1 MIDTQL
7 LPPNQYRLAI
17 GARLGD
23 PPSQRAV
30 LELTVRLAE
39 AGIEPVKEFKE
50 AALHSLRAAL
60 SEGRL
65 PRRRDARRKG
75 TGGNEFQLAVA
86 YSKAKLTGKKKPA
99 SVVSLDATGD
109 ERRLLPAITRARK
122 RHGDLS
128 KKPDLAKER
137 ALYELAM
144 GDESGPDLKWVKEW
158 GLYRAQLQNYWK
170 TIGNDLPPESV
181 ALLKSLRFP

>member
-1 MIDTQL
+1 MMDTQL

-17 GARLGD
+17 NARLGD

-39 AGIEPVKEFKE
+39 AGIEPIEEFKE
-50 AALHSLRAAL
+50 AALHCLRAAL
-60 SEGRL
+60 SEGL
-65 PRRRDARRKG
+65 PRCRDARRKG
-75 TGGNEFQLAVA
+75 ADGNEFQLAVA
-86 YSKAKLTGKKKPA
+86 YSKAMLTGKKKPA

-109 ERRLLPAITRARK
+109 ERKLLTAIYRARR

-144 GDESGPDLKWVKEW
+144 GDESGPNLKWVKEW

-170 TIGNDLPPESV
+170 TIENDLPPESV
-181 ALLKSLRFP
+181 KLLKSSRLL